1 MHRYLWNRSVRK
13 HAEEEVRIQVVDD
26 VNDIGDDGG
35 KTVENL
41 RHERAL
47 LKQAHQ
53 TLLLEVARWQVCV
66 ESNPSSNLVVGSLD
80 AMSAQDFLAR
90 RPTQEISKRG
100 ATLTWT
106 ISTDDPITFS
116 TTLADEFAYAWAG
129 MTMRAKNPIDPAYAR
144 ALLDEAAA
152 TSMRTR
158 FTVRDETKNR
168 EKQRVRPNW

>member
-1 MHRYLWNRSVRK
+1 
-13 HAEEEVRIQVVDD
+13 
-26 VNDIGDDGG
+26 
-35 KTVENL
+35 
-41 RHERAL
+41 
-47 LKQAHQ
+47 
-53 TLLLEVARWQVCV
+53 
-66 ESNPSSNLVVGSLD
+66 
-80 AMSAQDFLAR
+80 MSAQDFLAR
-90 RPTQEISKRG
+90 RPTQEISDRG

-116 TTLADEFAYAWAG
+116 TTLADEYAYAWAG

-168 EKQRVRPNW
+168 EKQRVRPNR